1 MDIDFVK
8 TGLNQGH
15 LRVIRVHGQLPCG
28 SCWTVRGQTHLGKP
42 KVCLNCPWAAALAVS
57 AHTGSAFDPELREQT
72 EGHHTAGSKRIRD
85 VTGRIQSLW
94 PRVRYPD
101 DVDVKTTA

>member
-1 MDIDFVK
+1 MDIDFIK

-57 AHTGSAFDPELREQT
+57 AHTG
-72 EGHHTAGSKRIRD
+72 GHHTAGSKRIRD